1 MLIQLHVILEALV
14 GKLNLIFR
22 PPHLYRGQTNKY
34 AQYGCFQPI
43 LITNNYTKMLQYQ
56 WSATNYSLQNDCK
69 VEQTT
74 KTAPI
79 KTSWRVDLLRGCKHR
94 TAELKRCL
102 PDTMA
107 NECIFTFNQ
116 KMCFF
121 HCFCCWMFELH
132 CVEWC
137 AGFHIRLL
145 KDNWKHHK
153 QFWDQSWCNTHVLKK
168 LDISS
173 AKTLRMDFTVK

>member
-43 LITNNYTKMLQYQ
+43 LITNNYTIMLQYQ

-94 TAELKRCL
+94 TAGLKRCL

-116 KMCFF
+116 KCVFF
-121 HCFCCWMFELH
+121 IVSAVECLSYTVWSDVLGFTYVCWKIIEN
-132 CVEWC
+132 
-137 AGFHIRLL
+137 IT
-145 KDNWKHHK
+145 N
-153 QFWDQSWCNTHVLKK
+153 
-168 LDISS
+168 SS
-173 AKTLRMDFTVK
+173 ETNLGVILIMW